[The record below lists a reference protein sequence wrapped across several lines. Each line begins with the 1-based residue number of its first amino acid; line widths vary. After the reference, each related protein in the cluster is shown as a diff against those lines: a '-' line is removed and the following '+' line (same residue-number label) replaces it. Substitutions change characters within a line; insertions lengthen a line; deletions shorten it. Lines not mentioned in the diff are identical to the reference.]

1 MKLNGVA
8 PERPAP
14 NASIA
19 VLVSGALW
27 LVSVLLTI
35 ISIFAIRELIL
46 WGLGFLLI
54 DPQAAHNYQAT
65 EVINLAHQ
73 CLMMV
78 LGIGALGLVIYISES
93 FFAQA
98 GQPRLIRTLSRVI
111 AVEFGLVLLVALL
124 FWRT

>member
-1 MKLNGVA
+1 MKLNGMA

-14 NASIA
+14 NASLA

-27 LVSVLLTI
+27 LVAVLLTI
-35 ISIFAIRELIL
+35 ISIFAIREIIL

-54 DPQAAHNYQAT
+54 DPQAAHNYQAV

-78 LGIGALGLVIYISES
+78 LGIAALGLVIYVSES
-93 FFAQA
+93 FFAHA
-98 GQPRLIRTLSRVI
+98 GQPRLLRTLGRIV
-111 AVEFGLVLLVALL
+111 AVEFGIVLLVALL